1 MTTTP
6 HPPQDRR
13 TIEAGPWSSHTLAFW
28 RIGLAVLLSGG
39 IILGVWHYR
48 VVMRAL
54 WLFRSNESLS
64 SWVILFAG
72 PISTLPATLLAVFR
86 RRWGAV
92 WLLGGALVSLGGV
105 LVDGLVKGNSL
116 VEVATAAVYYS
127 IPISIPMILLGL
139 GLLRFH
145 TSLGQVELPAAQSGR
160 RYYMLMWIV
169 MLGMYVVLS
178 VVIFLVA
185 DWPVFLQAFETRWGF
200 LVIAPFL
207 GPLAILGMSRLL
219 GVPLY
224 LAETAVVFGL
234 LWIAATSQEWCRTAL
249 LGALAAW
256 VLSGFFILGI
266 VLR

>member
-1 MTTTP
+1 V
-6 HPPQDRR
+6 
-13 TIEAGPWSSHTLAFW
+13 I
-28 RIGLAVLLSGG
+28 LSGG
-39 IILGVWHYR
+39 IILGVWHYHFA
-48 VVMRAL
+48 MRAL
-54 WLFRSNESLS
+54 WVFRNNEPLS

-72 PISTLPATLLAVFR
+72 PISTLPATLLAVFC

-105 LVDGLVKGNSL
+105 VADELVKGNSL
-116 VEVATAAVYYS
+116 VEAATAAVYYS

-145 TSLGQVELPAAQSGR
+145 SSLGQVELPAAQSGR
-160 RYYMLMWIV
+160 HHHMLMWIV
-169 MLGMYVVLS
+169 TLGIHFVLS
-178 VVIFLVA
+178 VVVFLVA

-224 LAETAVVFGL
+224 LAETVVVFGL
-234 LWIAATSQEWCRTAL
+234 LWIAVTSHAWCRTAF

-256 VLSGFFILGI
+256 VLSGFFVMGI